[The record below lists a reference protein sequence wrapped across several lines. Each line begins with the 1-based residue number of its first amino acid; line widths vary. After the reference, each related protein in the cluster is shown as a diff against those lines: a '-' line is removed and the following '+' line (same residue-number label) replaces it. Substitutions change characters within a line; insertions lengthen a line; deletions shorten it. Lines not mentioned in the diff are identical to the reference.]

1 MMPSLPIWK
10 RPAVFHGFLTGAV
23 LFMVKFTL
31 YTLEH
36 WEIRFAP
43 TYQFGSFALLM
54 LGVVWA
60 GTTERKMWGSE
71 FGYAKALLSGL
82 LVLTVATF
90 LSVCSELLLYNL
102 VDTSLNSQTKSIL
115 LESTAKGFEAFGNA
129 LDEATKDEIMG
140 AIEKSNPGSP
150 SELLAGWPMQ
160 ILLNGLF
167 LFVFA
172 LWTRS
177 KTDATHSDWLSGD
190 DAS

>member
-1 MMPSLPIWK
+1 MTPTMPVWK

-54 LGVVWA
+54 LGVIWA
-60 GTTERKMWGSE
+60 GTTERKMWGSQ
-71 FGYAKALLSGL
+71 FRYPKALLSGL

-90 LSVCSELLLYNL
+90 LSVCSELILYNL
-102 VDTSLNSQTKSIL
+102 VDTSLNAQTKGIL

-129 LDEATKDEIMG
+129 IDDATKDEIMG

-150 SELLAGWPMQ
+150 SELITGWPMQ

-167 LFVFA
+167 LFVVV

-177 KTDATHSDWLSGD
+177 KEDPSHSDWLSGD
-190 DAS
+190 NAS

>member
-1 MMPSLPIWK
+1 MIPAMPIWK

-31 YTLEH
+31 YTLEN

-54 LGVVWA
+54 LGVIWA
-60 GTTERKMWGSE
+60 GTTERKMWGSQ
-71 FGYAKALLSGL
+71 FRYSKALLSGL
-82 LVLTVATF
+82 LVLTVATGI
-90 LSVCSELLLYNL
+90 SVCSELVLYNL
-102 VDTSLNSQTKSIL
+102 VDTTLNAQTKGIL

-129 LDEATKDEIMG
+129 LDDATKDEIMQ

-150 SELLAGWPMQ
+150 QELVAGWPMQ

-167 LFVFA
+167 LFVVV

-177 KTDATHSDWLSGD
+177 KEEASHSDWLSGENP
-190 DAS
+190 S